1 MRRDG
6 RVVNGLLAWVSRDWA
21 GLPVALVL
29 GALGA
34 AGVALGATWARV
46 VGGIVVGAAVLLAL
60 GSVRHLVHVAR
71 VRAEYPPPGRLVDVG
86 GYRMHV
92 LAEGES
98 ATKPTVVWVPGGHAP
113 GQEFHQLHTMLREE
127 TRSVLVDRP
136 GSGWSDAG
144 PFPRTT
150 ETEAL
155 ELFAAL
161 EGAGLN
167 GPFVLVGHSFGG
179 LLVANAARRRP
190 DLVAG
195 LVLLDPTPPDVV
207 VYGLPNP
214 LLTRSRRSHLWSALR
229 HLFGVHRDGGVSARP
244 ADAGQSQTPA
254 KRTVRVDAFRTRSD
268 CAAASIFGEL
278 LPTGMARAGWQT
290 VVYDG
295 DLADLRVLLVT
306 PRDLAGGEEVLN
318 AVSEP
323 VEADRL
329 RRFYLSTRSRFLAT
343 STRARRIYSPEGTS
357 HNFPHEVP
365 EFVAGVVRAL
375 VEELAVELRSQSN
388 RPAD

>member
-6 RVVNGLLAWVSRDWA
+6 RVVNGLLALVSRDWA

-34 AGVALGATWARV
+34 VGVALGSTWARV
-46 VGGIVVGAAVLLAL
+46 VGGIVAGVAVLLAL
-60 GSVRHLVHVAR
+60 GAVRHLVHVAR

-98 ATKPTVVWVPGGHAP
+98 ATKPTVVWVPGGHAA
-113 GQEFHQLHTMLREE
+113 GQEFHQLHAMLRGE

-150 ETEAL
+150 EAEAL

-161 EGAGLN
+161 EGAGLD

-214 LLTRSRRSHLWSALR
+214 LLTRSRRTHLWSALC
-229 HLFGVHRDGGVSARP
+229 HLFGVYRDGGAGAQP
-244 ADAGQSQTPA
+244 ADAGQSQAPA
-254 KRTVRVDAFRTRSD
+254 ERTVRVDAFRTRSD
-268 CAAASIFGEL
+268 CATASIFGEL

-306 PRDLAGGEEVLN
+306 PRDLTGGEEVLD

-343 STRARRIYSPEGTS
+343 STRARRIYSPEGTG

-375 VEELAVELRSQSN
+375 VEELAVELRSRPN